1 MKSVNNIAVD
11 DKLIILG
18 RQGIHQTADL
28 RKPPKVHTTVKIS
41 LCMKQTSKI
50 CLFILIRRLCCFCRE
65 DMTPQEKE
73 QFWRKI
79 QSIVE
84 KDVVR
89 TDRSHP
95 YFRGED
101 NPNIEVL
108 Q

>member
-1 MKSVNNIAVD
+1 MREKSMIQIYIDHNL
-11 DKLIILG
+11 KMW
-18 RQGIHQTADL
+18 Q
-28 RKPPKVHTTVKIS
+28 
-41 LCMKQTSKI
+41 
-50 CLFILIRRLCCFCRE
+50 LFLRE

-79 QSIVE
+79 QSTVE

-95 YFRGED
+95 YFRGEE

>member
-1 MKSVNNIAVD
+1 MSVHF
-11 DKLIILG
+11 IIEVVL
-18 RQGIHQTADL
+18 
-28 RKPPKVHTTVKIS
+28 
-41 LCMKQTSKI
+41 
-50 CLFILIRRLCCFCRE
+50 LFLRE

>member
-1 MKSVNNIAVD
+1 MWQLS
-11 DKLIILG
+11 
-18 RQGIHQTADL
+18 
-28 RKPPKVHTTVKIS
+28 
-41 LCMKQTSKI
+41 
-50 CLFILIRRLCCFCRE
+50 CRE

-79 QSIVE
+79 QSTVE

-95 YFRGED
+95 YFRGEE

-108 Q
+108 QWVGQSSLHIIMINPLLSTYYILPNNSKCINSNIEELIFVFQKVEQCLKKIT